1 MAESEATVEA
11 LRICLTQMGCPP
23 QRCQEMAEQLLRR
36 ADQLAAA
43 KGRSKEEA
51 LTHLLQLMRH
61 GWAAQQA
68 NDPSTLPPPT
78 SPP

>member
-1 MAESEATVEA
+1 MAESEVTVEA

-36 ADQLAAA
+36 ADQLATA

-51 LTHLLQLMRH
+51 LRHLLQLMQH
-61 GWAAQQA
+61 GWAAQRA
-68 NDPSTLPPPT
+68 SNPTTPPPPT